1 MKKILIF
8 GGGGFIGLEIAKHLS
23 VIENNEV
30 TIVDIF
36 SNKTKNFVENQKKF
50 QINIIDADLTL
61 KESFA
66 KLESSYDYLYMLA
79 SVVGVNKCISFPHE
93 VIRINTLIIQNTL
106 DWLTKGNVKRFF
118 FLIQ

>member
-36 SNKTKNFVENQKKF
+36 SNKTKNLLKTKK
-50 QINIIDADLTL
+50 N
-61 KESFA
+61 S
-66 KLESSYDYLYMLA
+66 
-79 SVVGVNKCISFPHE
+79 
-93 VIRINTLIIQNTL
+93 RLIL
-106 DWLTKGNVKRFF
+106 
-118 FLIQ
+118 

>member
-36 SNKTKNFVENQKKF
+36 SNKTKNFVENQK
-50 QINIIDADLTL
+50 N
-61 KESFA
+61 S
-66 KLESSYDYLYMLA
+66 
-79 SVVGVNKCISFPHE
+79 
-93 VIRINTLIIQNTL
+93 RLIL
-106 DWLTKGNVKRFF
+106 
-118 FLIQ
+118 